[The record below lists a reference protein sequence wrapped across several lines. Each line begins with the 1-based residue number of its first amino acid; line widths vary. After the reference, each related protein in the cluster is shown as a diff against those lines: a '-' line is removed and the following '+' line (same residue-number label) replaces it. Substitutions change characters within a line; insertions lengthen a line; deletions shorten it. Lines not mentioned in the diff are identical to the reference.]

1 MHYLMIV
8 NPQKKSRRDSPRL
21 VLFLFDSHAA
31 NVAFDQNESYSLT
44 RRSGLEK
51 HVQIL

>member
-21 VLFLFDSHAA
+21 VLFDSHAA